1 MCFAAKYVSLFLCNL
16 SSITP
21 YPQCLQI
28 ITYQRQNH
36 SFFAYLDNS
45 SLSLQIILL
54 NLHVST
60 LCWFIIDVT
69 EWIFNRAKSPM
80 WLRGWRHI
88 YIKGVT
94 DALILTCWNFATS
107 NYLSRAKQRE
117 RPKGCI
123 IFMHLVSLCAVCVWR
138 NRSYYIFTSAWG
150 FQRCTLK
157 DHNSYLLP
165 AWLSAGTR

>member
-1 MCFAAKYVSLFLCNL
+1 MLTHLSHFWHDFLLVSSHFWHEFVCFAAKYVSLFLCNL

-69 EWIFNRAKSPM
+69 E
-80 WLRGWRHI
+80 
-88 YIKGVT
+88 
-94 DALILTCWNFATS
+94 
-107 NYLSRAKQRE
+107 
-117 RPKGCI
+117 
-123 IFMHLVSLCAVCVWR
+123 
-138 NRSYYIFTSAWG
+138 
-150 FQRCTLK
+150 
-157 DHNSYLLP
+157 
-165 AWLSAGTR
+165 